1 MRQTYRFEGEA
12 TQEDRR
18 RSAYFYLPFEVPPAA
33 TRIDVQ
39 YHYEGAGRGN
49 TLDIGI
55 FDPRGTGMLDG
66 GFRGWS
72 GGARAGFF
80 LARQAATPGYLPGP
94 LFAGT
99 WNIVLGLAEMDAPSF
114 RYWLDVSVEVDVL
127 GGDAADND
135 PRPGPV
141 QASPVVRPGAPGG
154 RWWKGDFHS
163 HTVHS
168 DGANTIPELVA
179 SARERG
185 LDFLAITDHNTT
197 SHHAE
202 IAALGDVGLLLIPG
216 EEVTSYHGHA
226 NVWGLREW
234 IDFRFE
240 DEPGVRRLMDLVHA
254 KNAIFSFNHPKHVG
268 PPWEFSQLTPRA
280 MEVWQA
286 PWRWYNWEAVALWE
300 RKLAA
305 GERVAAVG
313 GSDTHTIPPAKLTH
327 PHGLGEPT
335 TCVWVEGD
343 LTEQS
348 LLAAVAR
355 GHAFITESAQGP
367 VLDLRA
373 DGGDGRFGLLPGDT
387 AMPRNGEVR
396 LRLRYQGAA
405 DKRVLLYRGSDVAF
419 EARTTEAETREISI
433 RVDEPGYVRAEVR
446 GFRGRPERGEVVHAM
461 TNPIYVQVGP
471 EKER

>member
-12 TQEDRR
+12 TQEDRQ
-18 RSAYFYLPFEVPPAA
+18 RSAYFYLPFEVPAA
-33 TRIDVQ
+33 TTRIEVQ

-80 LARQAATPGYLPGP
+80 IARNSATPGYLPGP
-94 LFAGT
+94 LIPGT
-99 WNIVLGLAEMDAPSF
+99 WKVILGLAEMDAPSF
-114 RYWLDVSVEVDVL
+114 RYWVDVGVEVDVL
-127 GGDAADND
+127 ATD
-135 PRPGPV
+135 PGNGETPV
-141 QASPVVRPGAPGG
+141 LSAVSPVVRPGPPSG

-197 SHHAE
+197 SHHVE
-202 IAALGDVGLLLIPG
+202 IAALGDVGLLLVPG

-226 NVWGLREW
+226 NVWGVREW
-234 IDFRFE
+234 VDFRFE
-240 DEPGVRRLMDLVHA
+240 DEVAVRRLMDLVHA
-254 KNAIFSFNHPKHVG
+254 KEAIFSFNHPKHVG
-268 PPWEFSQLTPRA
+268 PPWEFPQLTPRA

-300 RKLAA
+300 SKLAA
-305 GERVAAVG
+305 GEQVAAVG

-335 TCVWVEGD
+335 TWVWVEGD

-348 LLAAVAR
+348 LLGAVAR
-355 GHAFITESAQGP
+355 GRAFISESAAGP
-367 VLDLRA
+367 LLDLRA
-373 DGGDGRFGLLPGDT
+373 DGGDGCFGVLPGGT
-387 AMPRNGEVR
+387 VSLRNGEAR
-396 LRLRYQGAA
+396 LRIRYEGPA
-405 DKRVLLYRGSDVAF
+405 DKRLLVYQGRDVIF
-419 EARTTEAETREISI
+419 EARTAERETREVAI
-433 RVDEPGYVRAEVR
+433 RSDGPSYVRAEVR

-461 TNPIYVQVGP
+461 TNPVYLQT
-471 EKER
+471 ESQTER